1 MKILIFGASGF
12 MGLPTA
18 QALVRAGHHVIGQS
32 RDINNKAMF
41 EKEESKL
48 LCCLG
53 TNSNYSSKLT
63 H

>member
-1 MKILIFGASGF
+1 